1 MSAQRRSWLRL
12 GILTELVARSNN
24 KLGRTAL
31 MKLAFLLQTERGVP
45 LGYNFRLY
53 TYGPYDGDV
62 LDDLGQAE
70 AMEAVES
77 SLVAY
82 PGGYGYEFSPGPES
96 DRVRSMAGPDLQGY
110 RDDLSWAL
118 SEFGGRSAADLEL
131 LSTIVYADRESL
143 GRRQSISADELCRQV
158 REIKPR
164 FSEEYVQASIR
175 SLRDRGMLRSLGA
188 AAPPRRCG

>member
-12 GILTELVARSNN
+12 GILAELVARSSN

-31 MKLAFLLQTERGVP
+31 MKQAYLLQTVKGVP

-70 AMEAVES
+70 AMRAVAS
-77 SLVAY
+77 SLVAF

-96 DRVRSMAGPDLQGY
+96 ERIRSMAGPEIQGY
-110 RDDLSWAL
+110 RDDLSWVL
-118 SEFGGRSAADLEL
+118 GEFGSRSAADLEL

-143 GRRQSISADELCRQV
+143 GRHQGVSADELCRQV

-164 FSEEYVQASIR
+164 FPEEYVKASIR
-175 SLRDRGMLRSLGA
+175 SLRDRGILRSPGA
-188 AAPPRRCG
+188 AASPGRSG

>member
-12 GILTELVARSNN
+12 GILAELVARSSN

-31 MKLAFLLQTERGVP
+31 MKLAFLLQTVRGVP

-70 AMEAVES
+70 AMRAVES
-77 SLVAY
+77 SLVAF
-82 PGGYGYEFSPGPES
+82 PGGYGYEFSPAPES
-96 DRVRSMAGPDLQGY
+96 ERIRSMAGPDIQCY
-110 RDDLSWAL
+110 RDDLSWVL
-118 SEFGGRSAADLEL
+118 GEFGSRSAADLEL

-143 GRRQSISADELCRQV
+143 GRRQSVSADELCRQV

-164 FSEEYVQASIR
+164 FSEEYVKASIL
-175 SLRDRGMLRSLGA
+175 SLRDSGILQSPGA
-188 AAPPRRCG
+188 AASPRRCG